1 MGMGMEG
8 SLLLRAPSLV
18 QSRPS
23 HAGQVL
29 QAPAVGELRTF
40 RPSLAGRHALVW
52 SREGLATNARVNGG
66 GSPRSRPGATS
77 RAVADQ
83 CPWAKKR
90 KSALRHIRRIWER
103 SPSLVPPE
111 KL

>member
-8 SLLLRAPSLV
+8 SPLLGAPSLV

-40 RPSLAGRHALVW
+40 RPSLAGRHAFVW
-52 SREGLATNARVNGG
+52 SRECLATNARANRC
-66 GSPRSRPGATS
+66 GSTRSGPVATS

-83 CPWAKKR
+83 CAWAKKR
-90 KSALRHIRRIWER
+90 KSALRHIR
-103 SPSLVPPE
+103 
-111 KL
+111 